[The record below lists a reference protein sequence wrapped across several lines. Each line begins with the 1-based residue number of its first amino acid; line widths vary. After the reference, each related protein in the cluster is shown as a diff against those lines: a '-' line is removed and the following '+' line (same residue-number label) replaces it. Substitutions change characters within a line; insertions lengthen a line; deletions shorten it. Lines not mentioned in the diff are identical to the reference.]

1 MDEEQNGAKL
11 RWLTGQMEVF
21 EIQGWAE
28 YKKYADMANEQTIYP
43 LNDLEYLV
51 VSVEMEQGRGRVMLI
66 PRLPV
71 ELFDPIKIA
80 TGEYLDRWFSIQ
92 TATPANESKPN
103 HVRDA
108 VEANR

>member
-11 RWLTGQMEVF
+11 RWQTGQMEVF

-28 YKKYADMANEQTIYP
+28 YKKYACMVSKQTIYR
-43 LNDLEYLV
+43 LDDLEYFV
-51 VSVEMEQGRGRVMLI
+51 ISVEMELGRGRVTLMPHI
-66 PRLPV
+66 PLT
-71 ELFDPIKIA
+71 A

-92 TATPANESKPN
+92 TAAPANKPKPN